1 MYFTCRIH
9 GRIARRMRRAPS
21 FAPTARADLGR
32 RGRENE
38 QAATLQE
45 GRVHFA
51 RCCQAQRQQD
61 AVRLEQEKAI
71 ARKIYEEREMRQS
84 VEKGLNPS
92 ASLT

>member
-1 MYFTCRIH
+1 MP
-9 GRIARRMRRAPS
+9 A
-21 FAPTARADLGR
+21 
-32 RGRENE
+32 
-38 QAATLQE
+38 
-45 GRVHFA
+45 
-51 RCCQAQRQQD
+51 QD